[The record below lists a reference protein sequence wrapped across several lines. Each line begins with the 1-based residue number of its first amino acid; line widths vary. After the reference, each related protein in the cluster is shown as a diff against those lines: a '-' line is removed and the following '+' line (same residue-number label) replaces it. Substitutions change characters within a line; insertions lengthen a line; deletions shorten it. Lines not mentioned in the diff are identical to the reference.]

1 MDWDYRI
8 IKDSSGILKI
18 HQVFYQD
25 DGTIYGMSEDDLAIE
40 GSDMDELLFEYQ
52 SFKMA
57 FDKPII
63 ELSDKKVGD
72 TQLIKREQQEPVPQI
87 DFKFLPN
94 SITI

>member
-8 IKDSSGILKI
+8 IKDSSGTLKI

-25 DGTIYGMSEDDLAIE
+25 DGTIYGMSEDDLVIE

-52 SFKMA
+52 TFQKA
-57 FDKPII
+57 FDKPVI
-63 ELSDKKVGD
+63 ELTDKKVGD
-72 TQLIKREQQEPVPQI
+72 TQLIKREQQDPVPEI
-87 DFKFLPN
+87 NFNYLPN